1 MHAATATLTSEEDSR
16 ARDALDARG
25 LEGSASTGR
34 QRSSET
40 PRRRTSRSAARRT
53 PGGPTASR
61 GSEDMLGH
69 EAKIGCGTGL
79 TYTPGRVSRRS
90 TCRTERGAPG
100 VLPLGGHVGGRQHG
114 AATGRAAR
122 VLAGAAGESEDDYSD
137 VSGCARSQARRFAL

>member
-40 PRRRTSRSAARRT
+40 PRRRTSRSAART
-53 PGGPTASR
+53 
-61 GSEDMLGH
+61 
-69 EAKIGCGTGL
+69 
-79 TYTPGRVSRRS
+79 
-90 TCRTERGAPG
+90 
-100 VLPLGGHVGGRQHG
+100 LGGHVGGRQHG